1 MSFYNY
7 VSLLVEVFQ
16 VKTSNNSQ
24 DIESLIPYKVNSVRD
39 NFGQVEIQI
48 VFKAFRWGCVI
59 KYWYGIFHS
68 HLHKTFMECRMSFVR
83 YESSFYWKYW
93 FSIKAHSSIIYQYK
107 TIELQHDKTIKMA
120 CAPSQDSDQP
130 GHHPVWSES
139 WLFAKKKVGSLA
151 TH

>member
-59 KYWYGIFHS
+59 KY
-68 HLHKTFMECRMSFVR
+68 
-83 YESSFYWKYW
+83 
-93 FSIKAHSSIIYQYK
+93 
-107 TIELQHDKTIKMA
+107 
-120 CAPSQDSDQP
+120 
-130 GHHPVWSES
+130 
-139 WLFAKKKVGSLA
+139 
-151 TH
+151 